1 MWFFKILF
9 LLFVFISSCKGKT
22 PEKANVL
29 LISLDDLRADSLSCY
44 GYQKN
49 TSPFIDYISTQGI
62 LYKNCFVN
70 THGTFSSHS
79 TILTGLYQASLYC
92 QQIGIDFK
100 VNDKAPMLQEYL
112 KKNGYFTIGVTD
124 GGLLSKAYGFQ
135 RGFDIYDDNGEGII
149 NGTKKVINY
158 LKKNEN
164 KKPFFVFY
172 HTYDIHSPYNPPAP
186 YDKAFGEF
194 KSNINP
200 TNDALLKYAHT
211 AWRDL
216 KKEDFHFLK
225 ARYDGSIKYVD
236 DNLLKFF
243 KTLDKIGFF
252 ENYLLILTSDHG
264 EEFGEHG
271 GLLHR
276 DFLYE
281 ELIHIPLIIS
291 GTKIPKSK
299 KVNFLCNHTDIMPTI
314 LKFLRIEKPNYLQGE
329 DLLNLKPRKF
339 IFSQYENR
347 RYSLR
352 TNRWK
357 FILNSNGKFELYDLL
372 KDEFER
378 KNLSDKNEKFCIFL
392 KNEIKK
398 ILANIPNFCT
408 KDLEKANLT
417 EEDIEKLKSLGY
429 IK

>member
-9 LLFVFISSCKGKT
+9 LFIVFISSCKGKF
-22 PEKANVL
+22 PERPNVL

-44 GYQKN
+44 GYKRN
-49 TSPFIDYISTQGI
+49 TSPFIDYIARQGI
-62 LYKNCFVN
+62 LYENCFVN

-79 TILTGLYQASLYC
+79 TILTGLYNASLYC
-92 QQIGIDFK
+92 QQSGIDFK
-100 VNDKAPMLQEYL
+100 VNDKVPMIQEIL
-112 KKNGYFTIGVTD
+112 KKNGYFTVGVTD

-135 RGFDIYDDNGEGII
+135 RGFDIYDDKGGGIL
-149 NGTKKVINY
+149 NGTEKVINY
-158 LKKNEN
+158 LKENKN

-172 HTYDIHSPYNPPAP
+172 HTYDIHSPYNPPTP
-186 YDKAFGEF
+186 YDKIFGEF

-200 TNDALLKYAHT
+200 INDELLKYAHT

-216 KKEDFHFLK
+216 KKEDFDFLK

-243 KTLDKIGFF
+243 KALEKIGFF
-252 ENYLLILTSDHG
+252 ENSLLILTSDHG

-291 GTKIPKSK
+291 GTKVPKNK
-299 KVNFLCNHTDIMPTI
+299 KVKVLCNHIDIMPTAF
-314 LKFLRIEKPNYLQGE
+314 KFLKIEKPKILQGE
-329 DLLNLKPRKF
+329 DLLDLKTRKF
-339 IFSQYENR
+339 IFSQYENK

-352 TNRWK
+352 TKRWK
-357 FILNSNGKFELYDLL
+357 FILNSDGKFELYDLS
-372 KDEFER
+372 KDRFER
-378 KNLSDKNEKFCIFL
+378 ENLSERYEKFCIFL

-398 ILANIPNFCT
+398 ILANSPNFCT
-408 KDLEKANLT
+408 KNYEKANLT
-417 EEDIEKLKSLGY
+417 KEDIEKLKSLGY

>member
-1 MWFFKILF
+1 MCFFKLLF
-9 LLFVFISSCKGKT
+9 LLIIFISSCVEKT
-22 PEKANVL
+22 HQRPNIL
-29 LISLDDLRADSLSCY
+29 LISLDDLRADSLGCY
-44 GYQKN
+44 GYQRI
-49 TSPFIDYISTQGI
+49 TSPFIDYIATQGI
-62 LYKNCFVN
+62 LYENCFVN

-92 QQIGIDFK
+92 QQSGIDFK
-100 VNDKAPMLQEYL
+100 VNDKAPMIQEYL
-112 KKNGYFTIGVTD
+112 KKNGYFTVGVTD

-135 RGFDIYDDNGEGII
+135 RGFDIYNDNGDGIK
-149 NGTKKVINY
+149 NGTEKVINY
-158 LKKNEN
+158 LKENKN

-172 HTYDIHSPYNPPAP
+172 HTYDIHSPYNPPEP
-186 YDKAFGEF
+186 YDKIFGEF

-200 TNDALLKYAHT
+200 TNDELLKYAHT

-216 KKEDFHFLK
+216 KKEDLDFLK

-243 KTLDKIGFF
+243 KALEKIGFF

-276 DFLYE
+276 DLLYE

-291 GTKIPKSK
+291 GTKVPKNK
-299 KVNFLCNHTDIMPTI
+299 KIKVLCNHIDIMPTAF
-314 LKFLRIEKPNYLQGE
+314 KFLKIEKPKYLQGE
-329 DLLNLKPRKF
+329 DLLDLKKRKF
-339 IFSQYENR
+339 IFSQYEDR

-352 TNRWK
+352 TKRWK
-357 FILNSNGKFELYDLL
+357 FILNSDGKFELYDLS
-372 KDEFER
+372 KDKFER
-378 KNLSDKNEKFCIFL
+378 ENLSEKNEKFCIFL

-398 ILANIPNFCT
+398 ILANSPNFCT
-408 KDLEKANLT
+408 KDYENANLT

>member
-9 LLFVFISSCKGKT
+9 LFIVFISSCKGKF
-22 PEKANVL
+22 PERPNVL

-44 GYQKN
+44 GYKRN
-49 TSPFIDYISTQGI
+49 TSPFIDYIARQGI
-62 LYKNCFVN
+62 LYENCFVN

-79 TILTGLYQASLYC
+79 TILTGLYNASLYC
-92 QQIGIDFK
+92 QQSGIDFK
-100 VNDKAPMLQEYL
+100 VNDKVSMIQEIL
-112 KKNGYFTIGVTD
+112 KKNGYFTVGVTD

-135 RGFDIYDDNGEGII
+135 RGFDIYDDKGGGIL
-149 NGTKKVINY
+149 NGTEKVINY
-158 LKKNEN
+158 LKENKN

-172 HTYDIHSPYNPPAP
+172 HTYDIHSPYNPPTP
-186 YDKAFGEF
+186 YDKIFGEF

-200 TNDALLKYAHT
+200 INDELLKYAHT

-216 KKEDFHFLK
+216 KKEDLDFLK
-225 ARYDGSIKYVD
+225 TRYDGSIKYVD

-243 KTLDKIGFF
+243 KALEKIGFF
-252 ENYLLILTSDHG
+252 ENSLLILTSDHG

-291 GTKIPKSK
+291 GTKVPKNK
-299 KVNFLCNHTDIMPTI
+299 KVKVLCNHIDIMPTAF
-314 LKFLRIEKPNYLQGE
+314 KFLKIEKPKILQGE
-329 DLLNLKPRKF
+329 DLLDLKTRKF
-339 IFSQYENR
+339 IFSQYENK

-352 TNRWK
+352 TKRWK
-357 FILNSNGKFELYDLL
+357 FILNSDGKFELYDLS
-372 KDEFER
+372 KDRFER
-378 KNLSDKNEKFCIFL
+378 ENLSERYEKFCIFL

-398 ILANIPNFCT
+398 ILANSPNFCT
-408 KDLEKANLT
+408 KNYEKANLT
-417 EEDIEKLKSLGY
+417 KEDIEKLKSLGY